1 MEQSREAVVSC
12 GCAQEGGNK
21 GVLVQSLCAA
31 HVSAEQSGTPEVLY
45 MGRAF
50 LPSTPELSFKCM
62 VWFLHPL

>member
-1 MEQSREAVVSC
+1 MDVHRKE
-12 GCAQEGGNK
+12 